1 MESLSSDKKILALN
15 NLKNIENAILKLKQ
29 RNVSIHSAEDY
40 LSSAEGQEKLD
51 AACMVIEAIGES
63 FKNLDKLTDYKLLPL
78 YPSIEWKAVK
88 GVRDVIAHRYFDID
102 AYEIFNIFDNDIDS
116 IYEATLYFMDI
127 LKEWIFPQSLQTIW
141 FGK

>member
-102 AYEIFNIFDNDIDS
+102 AYEIFNIIDNDIDS

-127 LKEWIFPQSLQTIW
+127 LKEWIFSQSLQTIW